1 MVKFSY
7 SLSDINSIAQQLI
20 NTASAKRIWLLQ
32 GDLGAGKTTLVK
44 AICRQ
49 LGAVGDFS
57 SPTYS
62 LVNEYLL
69 PSGGAVYH
77 IDLYRLNSIE
87 EALDIGV
94 EEYLNSGSYCLIE
107 WPQLILPLLHQEEFW
122 MLEIETVGKE
132 ERLIREVNPS

>member
-132 ERLIREVNPS
+132 ERLIREINPS